1 MVLKNIDQ
9 DRRILGLERVKKAL
23 DILGHP
29 EKSYRHILI
38 GGTNGKGSTCIYLE
52 RLLIEAGLKTGVTLS
67 PHISNYTERFR
78 LNGRDSTQMEIRD
91 TEQKILPLINEI
103 GLTYFEMTV
112 VLAASLFQKAEV
124 DVGIFEIGLGGRLDA
139 ANVLDPC
146 LSIITNISLDHTD
159 YLGSSIQDIA
169 AEKAAIARSG
179 RPLITSA
186 KEGLDVI
193 CDYSEKIG
201 SKLIIVDEP
210 AGFRPGIEGLSQ
222 PLNAA
227 LAIRAFGELGFEL
240 KEDNIKSA
248 LGNSW
253 LPGRIE
259 HAGRV
264 ILDVAHNSASMLCL
278 CEYLRKREFAGIG
291 VLGILKD
298 KDFTAM
304 TKMLSGV
311 CSRINIAPLDSPR
324 SWGKTEMGHV
334 AGMGDVY
341 VFTSLTD
348 AFTDAFKNKSEEVIV
363 TGSFYTVSE
372 IRECL
377 ICKGWLIYGQ
387 S

>member
-1 MVLKNIDQ
+1 MALSNSDQ
-9 DRRILGLERVKKAL
+9 NRWIPGLERVKKAL

-52 RLLIEAGLKTGVTLS
+52 RLLIEAGLKPGVTMS
-67 PHISNYTERFR
+67 PHINNYTERFR
-78 LNGRDSTQMEIRD
+78 LNGRDSTEREIRD
-91 TEQKILPLINEI
+91 TEQEILPLINEI

-112 VLAASLFQKAEV
+112 VLAARLFQKSEV

-159 YLGSSIQDIA
+159 YLGPSISDIA

-179 RPLITSA
+179 KPLITSA

-193 CDYSEKIG
+193 RDYSAQIG
-201 SKLIIVDEP
+201 SQLIIVDEP
-210 AGFRPGIEGLSQ
+210 AGFKPGIEGLSQ
-222 PLNAA
+222 LLNAA
-227 LAIRAFGELGFEL
+227 LAIRAFKELGSGLE
-240 KEDNIKSA
+240 EDNIKSA

-278 CEYLRKREFAGIG
+278 CEYLRKRKFSGIG

-311 CSRINIAPLDSPR
+311 CSRINIAPPDSPR
-324 SWGKTEMGHV
+324 SWGKTEMGQV
-334 AGMGDVY
+334 AGIGDVY
-341 VFTSLTD
+341 VFNSLTD
-348 AFTDAFKNKSEEVIV
+348 AFNDAFKMAEEIIV

>member
-1 MVLKNIDQ
+1 
-9 DRRILGLERVKKAL
+9 
-23 DILGHP
+23 
-29 EKSYRHILI
+29 
-38 GGTNGKGSTCIYLE
+38 
-52 RLLIEAGLKTGVTLS
+52 
-67 PHISNYTERFR
+67 
-78 LNGRDSTQMEIRD
+78 
-91 TEQKILPLINEI
+91 LINEI

-112 VLAASLFQKAEV
+112 VLAAWLFQKSEV

-159 YLGSSIQDIA
+159 YLGSSIPDIA

-186 KEGLDVI
+186 EEGLDVI
-193 CDYSEKIG
+193 KDYSEKIG
-201 SKLIIVDEP
+201 SQLIIVDQP
-210 AGFRPGIEGLSQ
+210 AGFKPGIEGLFQ

-227 LAIRAFGELGFEL
+227 LAVRAFKELGFRL
-240 KEDNIKSA
+240 DVDNIKSA

-253 LPGRIE
+253 LAGRIE

-278 CEYLRKREFAGIG
+278 CEYLRKRKFAGIG

-298 KDFTAM
+298 KDFTTM

-311 CSRINIAPLDSPR
+311 CSRINIAPPDSPR
-324 SWGKTEMGHV
+324 SWGKIEMGQI

-341 VFTSLTD
+341 VFPSLTD
-348 AFTDAFKNKSEEVIV
+348 AFNDAFKMSEEVIV

>member
-1 MVLKNIDQ
+1 MALGNIDQ
-9 DRRILGLERVKKAL
+9 NRWIPGLERVRKAL
-23 DILGHP
+23 DILDHP

-38 GGTNGKGSTCIYLE
+38 GGTNGKGSTCVYLE
-52 RLLIEAGLKTGVTLS
+52 RLLFEAGLRTGVTIS
-67 PHISNYTERFR
+67 PHVSSYTERFR
-78 LNGRDSTQMEIRD
+78 ISGRDSTEKEIRD
-91 TEQKILPLINEI
+91 TENEIAPLFDEI

-112 VLAASLFQKAEV
+112 VLAAKLFQKSGV

-159 YLGSSIQDIA
+159 YLGSSISEIA

-179 RPLITSA
+179 RPLVTSA
-186 KEGLDVI
+186 EEGLDVI
-193 CDYSEKIG
+193 RNYSEKIG
-201 SKLIIVDEP
+201 SQLLVVDKP
-210 AGFRPGIEGLSQ
+210 VGFRPGIEGFYQ

-227 LAIRAFGELGFEL
+227 LAIRAFNELGFDL
-240 KEDNIKSA
+240 KEDSIKSA
-248 LGNSW
+248 ISSAW

-259 HAGRV
+259 HAGKV

-278 CEYLRKREFAGIG
+278 CEYLRKRKFSGIG
-291 VLGILKD
+291 VLGILID
-298 KDFTAM
+298 KDYTAM
-304 TKMLSGV
+304 TKMLSDV
-311 CSRINIAPLDSPR
+311 CSRINIAPLNSPR
-324 SWGKTEMGHV
+324 TWGMKEMGQV
-334 AGMGDVY
+334 AGMGNVY

-348 AFTDAFKNKSEEVIV
+348 AFNDAFKMSEEVVV

>member
-1 MVLKNIDQ
+1 MALNNIDQ
-9 DRRILGLERVKKAL
+9 NRWIPGLERVKKAL

-29 EKSYRHILI
+29 ERSYRHVLI

-52 RLLIEAGLKTGVTLS
+52 RLLIEAGRKTGVTMS

-78 LNGRDSTQMEIRD
+78 LNGRDSTQKEIED
-91 TEQKILPLINEI
+91 TEVEIFPLIKEI

-112 VLAASLFQKAEV
+112 VLAARLFQKSGV

-159 YLGSSIQDIA
+159 YLGSGIPDIA

-186 KEGLDVI
+186 EEGLDVI
-193 CDYSEKIG
+193 KNYSEKIG
-201 SKLIIVDEP
+201 SELIIVDRP
-210 AGFRPGIEGLSQ
+210 AGFKAGIEGLYQ
-222 PLNAA
+222 PLNAS
-227 LAIRAFGELGFEL
+227 LAIRAFKELGFEL
-240 KEDNIKSA
+240 DEESTKSA
-248 LGNSW
+248 IGNSW
-253 LPGRIE
+253 LAGRIE

-278 CEYLRKREFAGIG
+278 CEYLRERKFAGIG

-298 KDFTAM
+298 KDFTTM

-311 CSRINIAPLDSPR
+311 CSRIYIAPPDSPR
-324 SWGKTEMGHV
+324 SWGKTEMEQV
-334 AGMGDVY
+334 AGMEAVH
-341 VFTSLTD
+341 VFPSLTD
-348 AFTDAFKNKSEEVIV
+348 AFNEAYNMSEEVVV

-372 IRECL
+372 IRERL

>member
-1 MVLKNIDQ
+1 MALDNIDQ
-9 DRRILGLERVKKAL
+9 NRWIPGLERVRKAL

-38 GGTNGKGSTCIYLE
+38 GGTNGKGSTCVYLE
-52 RLLIEAGLKTGVTLS
+52 RLLSEAGLRTGVTMS
-67 PHISNYTERFR
+67 PHISSYTERFR
-78 LNGRDSTQMEIRD
+78 IGGRDSTEKEISE
-91 TEQKILPLINEI
+91 TENEIAPLLDEI

-112 VLAASLFQKAEV
+112 VLAAMLFQRARV

-146 LSIITNISLDHTD
+146 LSVITNISLDHTE
-159 YLGSSIQDIA
+159 YLGSSISEIA

-186 KEGLDVI
+186 EEGLDVI
-193 CDYSEKIG
+193 KNYSKKIG
-201 SKLIIVDEP
+201 SRLIVVNNP
-210 AGFRPGIEGLSQ
+210 VGFRPGIEGFCQ

-227 LAIRAFGELGFEL
+227 LAIGAFNELGYEL
-240 KEDNIKSA
+240 ESESIKSVISTA
-248 LGNSW
+248 W

-259 HAGRV
+259 HAGKA

-278 CEYLRKREFAGIG
+278 CEYLRKRKFSGIG

-298 KDFTAM
+298 KDYTAM
-304 TKMLSGV
+304 TKMLSSV

-324 SWGKTEMGHV
+324 SWGKKEMGQV
-334 AGMGDVY
+334 AGIGNVY

-348 AFTDAFKNKSEEVIV
+348 AFNDALAISEEVVV

-372 IRECL
+372 IRESL

>member
-1 MVLKNIDQ
+1 MALKNIDQ
-9 DRRILGLERVKKAL
+9 NRWVPGLERVRKAL

-29 EKSYRHILI
+29 EKSYRHVLI
-38 GGTNGKGSTCIYLE
+38 GGTNGKGSTSVYLE
-52 RLLIEAGLKTGVTLS
+52 RLLIETGLRTGVTMS

-78 LNGRDSTQMEIRD
+78 IGGRDSTEKEISD
-91 TEQKILPLINEI
+91 TEKEIAPLLDGI

-112 VLAASLFQKAEV
+112 VLAARLFQKSGV

-146 LSIITNISLDHTD
+146 ISIITNISLDHTD
-159 YLGSSIQDIA
+159 YLGSSIPEIA

-186 KEGLDVI
+186 EEGLEVI
-193 CDYSEKIG
+193 KDYAEKIG
-201 SKLIIVDEP
+201 SQLILVDKP
-210 AGFRPGIEGLSQ
+210 IRFRSGIEGFNQ
-222 PLNAA
+222 PINAA
-227 LAIRAFGELGFEL
+227 LAIRAFNELGFEL
-240 KEDNIKSA
+240 ETDSIKSA
-248 LGNSW
+248 ISSAW

-259 HAGRV
+259 HAGKI

-278 CEYLRKREFAGIG
+278 CEYLRKRKFSGIG

-298 KDFTAM
+298 KDYTAM
-304 TKMLSGV
+304 TKMLSSV

-324 SWGKTEMGHV
+324 SWGKKEMGQV
-334 AGMGDVY
+334 AGIGTVY
-341 VFTSLTD
+341 VFTSMTD
-348 AFTDAFKNKSEEVIV
+348 AFNDALAMSEEVVV

-372 IRECL
+372 IRESL

>member
-1 MVLKNIDQ
+1 MALSNIDQ
-9 DRRILGLERVKKAL
+9 DRWIPGLERVKKAL

-29 EKSYRHILI
+29 EKSYPHILI
-38 GGTNGKGSTCIYLE
+38 GGTNGKGSACIYLE
-52 RLLIEAGLKTGVTLS
+52 RLLLEAGRKTGVTIS
-67 PHISNYTERFR
+67 PHISSYTERFR
-78 LNGRDSTQMEIRD
+78 INGRDSTEREIRD
-91 TEQKILPLINEI
+91 IEQEIAPLINEI
-103 GLTYFEMTV
+103 GLTYFELTV
-112 VLAASLFQKAEV
+112 VLATRLFQKSEV

-159 YLGSSIQDIA
+159 YLGSSISDIA
-169 AEKAAIARSG
+169 LEKAAIARSG

-186 KEGLDVI
+186 EEGLDVI
-193 CDYSEKIG
+193 KDYSERIG
-201 SKLIIVDEP
+201 SQLIIVDEP
-210 AGFRPGIEGLSQ
+210 IRFRTGIDGFYQ

-227 LAIRAFGELGFEL
+227 LAIRALKELGFEL
-240 KEDNIKSA
+240 EEDNIKFA
-248 LGNSW
+248 LGNAW
-253 LPGRIE
+253 LAGRVE

-278 CEYLRKREFAGIG
+278 CEYLRKRKFSGIG

-298 KDFTAM
+298 KDFTTM

-324 SWGKTEMGHV
+324 SWGKSEIGQV
-334 AGMGDVY
+334 AGMGNVY

-348 AFTDAFKNKSEEVIV
+348 AFNDAFKMSEEVIV
-363 TGSFYTVSE
+363 TGSFYSVGE